1 MSIRIHQLSKLLGL
15 ENKELIA
22 LLQSRGYEN
31 IRTAS
36 NTVDKIT
43 EESLIEEFKNKAQ
56 KSEVSEE
63 TPVEQKPAEQDGEV
77 EEKEQEES
85 KKPLGAPRLPPGVFV
100 KTTED
105 IRREKEAKAEA
116 ARAAKQASTPPPA
129 PIVRGATPP
138 PPPPAPAMGARV
150 SPQTPPQVR
159 VVPPAARPQT
169 PPPVTTSRPAPLT
182 PPARPSAPAPATPL
196 KPVAAASA
204 SENVSAPVS
213 GEKDS
218 AAEGSKVL
226 HIKPPIVVR
235 DFATMIG
242 VKPFRLISELME
254 MNIFASM
261 NQVIEEDVALK
272 IAERHGYTLEI
283 KHRGES
289 KAPVEQKKKDVPV
302 DESKFLEPRAP
313 VVCIMGHVDHG
324 KTTLMDA
331 IRKSNVVEGEHGGI
345 TQHIGAYQVEHN
357 GHKITFLDT
366 PGHAAFSKMR
376 ERGTNLTDVV
386 ILVVAADDGFK
397 PQTDEALKFAQKAG
411 VPLIVA
417 INKIDSKGAN
427 IDRVKQQMQ
436 ERGIPP
442 EDWGGETIAV
452 PIAAIKGEGISELLE
467 MVLLQAEIMEL
478 KANPKCPAEGII
490 VETQIETGR
499 GSTCTVIVRR
509 GTLKT
514 GDAIVAG
521 SHYARVRSLIN
532 DRSETVRSAT
542 PGTPV
547 RVVGWSG
554 NPPSGATFVTA
565 KNERDAKAQAEEH
578 EREQKRLAEKQ
589 VVRST
594 SLDDLFGSIEAG
606 QKKQFR
612 CVVKADVHGSV
623 EAIVGMLNGIKSDKV
638 EMKVVAAEVGI
649 VTKNDVLMASTSGAC
664 ILAFNTKLDNG
675 VTPFAKHHGVVI
687 YQHSIIYQLVD
698 QVMDL
703 MADLLDPELRESKL
717 GAARVRQAFTVAKG
731 VVAGCL
737 VTEGRVT
744 NSSHVRV
751 LRDGKLLTSSRVIA
765 LKRFKDD
772 VSEVRAGTECGIRVD
787 RWDDFKEG
795 DILEVYEV
803 TKVKSSL

>member
-15 ENKELIA
+15 ENKELIV

-43 EESLIEEFKNKAQ
+43 EESLIEEFKNKAT
-56 KSEVSEE
+56 KSE
-63 TPVEQKPAEQDGEV
+63 TPAEKPPARV
-77 EEKEQEES
+77 ESEKEREEG
-85 KKPLGAPRLPPGVFV
+85 KKPHGAPRLPPGVFV

-116 ARAAKQASTPPPA
+116 ARAAKQASAPAPVPVVKSAPPA
-129 PIVRGATPP
+129 PSVPGVGT
-138 PPPPAPAMGARV
+138 RV
-150 SPQTPPQVR
+150 SPQQPPHVR
-159 VVPPAARPQT
+159 VVPQASRPQT
-169 PPPVTTSRPAPLT
+169 PPLVGSRPAPLT
-182 PPARPSAPAPATPL
+182 PPSSRPAMPPLTAPAKSAVAGAPREDASPIQGEATDV
-196 KPVAAASA
+196 VAG
-204 SENVSAPVS
+204 N
-213 GEKDS
+213 
-218 AAEGSKVL
+218 KVL
-226 HIKPPIVVR
+226 QIKPPIVVR

-261 NQVIEEDVALK
+261 NQVIEEEVALK
-272 IAERHGYTLEI
+272 IAERHGFTLEI

-289 KAPVEQKKKDVPV
+289 KAPSEQKKKEAPV

-331 IRKSNVVEGEHGGI
+331 IRKSNVAEGEHGGI

-376 ERGTNLTDVV
+376 ERGTSLTDVV

-397 PQTDEALKFAQKAG
+397 PQTDEALKFAQKAS

-467 MVLLQAEIMEL
+467 MVLLQSEIMEL

-532 DRSETVRSAT
+532 DRAESVRSAV

-554 NPPSGATFVTA
+554 NPPSGSSFVTV
-565 KNERDAKAQAEEH
+565 KNERDAKNQAEEH
-578 EREQKRLAEKQ
+578 EREQKRLAEQQ
-589 VVRST
+589 VTRNT

-623 EAIVGMLNGIKSDKV
+623 EAIVGMLNGIKSEKV
-638 EMKVVAAEVGI
+638 DMKVISAEVGI
-649 VTKNDVLMASTSGAC
+649 VTKNDVLLASTSGAC

-675 VTPFAKHHGVVI
+675 VTPFAKHHGVVV
-687 YQHSIIYQLVD
+687 YQHAIIYQLVD
-698 QVMDL
+698 QVTDL

-717 GAARVRQAFTVAKG
+717 GAARVRQAFPVAKG

-737 VTEGRVT
+737 VTEGRIT

-751 LRDGKLLTSSRVIA
+751 LRDGKLLTSSRITA

-772 VSEVRAGTECGIRVD
+772 VPEVRAGTECGIRVD
-787 RWDDFKEG
+787 RWEDFKEG